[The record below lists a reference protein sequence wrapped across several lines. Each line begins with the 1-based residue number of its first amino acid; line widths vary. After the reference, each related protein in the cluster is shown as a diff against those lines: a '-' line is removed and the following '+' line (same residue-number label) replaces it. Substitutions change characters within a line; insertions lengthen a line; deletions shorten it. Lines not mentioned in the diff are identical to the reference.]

1 MGANYSN
8 FNEKTLEAFIKEEY
22 ENQRQKQGQQRKK
35 DFLVLSDLVNGMSL
49 PEDYR
54 INLCHLGMLFMMD
67 WNKDGRFSLD
77 DMQ

>member
-54 INLCHLGMLFMMD
+54 INMCHLGMLFMMD